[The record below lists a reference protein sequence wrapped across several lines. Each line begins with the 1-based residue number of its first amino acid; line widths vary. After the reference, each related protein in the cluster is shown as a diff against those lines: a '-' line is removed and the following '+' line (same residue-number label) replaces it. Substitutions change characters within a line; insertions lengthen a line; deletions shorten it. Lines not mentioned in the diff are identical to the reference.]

1 MASRHS
7 IVLSVW
13 LTHVGSTDI
22 GSGYLVVKRYLGF
35 GFDIS
40 FIALVIGRRTVGS
53 GGCTDACDSLC
64 NDDSIEVCWGDWST
78 DGEDDVGVFGMFVVR
93 RGADS
98 EDIEF
103 WGAMVGVFVGGI
115 CVSSCSKIN
124 GWRDMGEGG
133 RECVVE
139 VVGLEAYKFELKGKI
154 DSWKTTCLER
164 YNF

>member
-93 RGADS
+93 RGQ
-98 EDIEF
+98 I
-103 WGAMVGVFVGGI
+103 V
-115 CVSSCSKIN
+115 KILN
-124 GWRDMGEGG
+124 FGEQW
-133 RECVVE
+133 
-139 VVGLEAYKFELKGKI
+139 LEYL
-154 DSWKTTCLER
+154 
-164 YNF
+164 